1 MYIVD
6 LYISSILEH
15 KIHRYAKLS
24 HVDLS
29 LKRNTCTHNNF
40 NYDINCV

>member
-15 KIHRYAKLS
+15 KIYRYAKLS
-24 HVDLS
+24 HVDP
-29 LKRNTCTHNNF
+29 
-40 NYDINCV
+40 IA

>member
-24 HVDLS
+24 HVDP
-29 LKRNTCTHNNF
+29 
-40 NYDINCV
+40 IA